1 MLTKVTAC
9 SAVLGEE
16 NHSTLKPTM
25 WSVISTLLMTP
36 FGSSSSR
43 QMIAMIT
50 AVKSHGRMK
59 STRRM
64 LRSTGLIRAEF
75 RSSAKARP
83 ISRWKITLIT
93 VK

>member
-9 SAVLGEE
+9 SAVLGDE

-25 WSVISTLLMTP
+25 CRVISTLLMTP

-59 STRRM
+59 STRRT
-64 LRSTGLIRAEF
+64 LRTTGLIRFEF
-75 RSSAKARP
+75 SRSAKASP
-83 ISRWKITLIT
+83 ISR
-93 VK
+93 